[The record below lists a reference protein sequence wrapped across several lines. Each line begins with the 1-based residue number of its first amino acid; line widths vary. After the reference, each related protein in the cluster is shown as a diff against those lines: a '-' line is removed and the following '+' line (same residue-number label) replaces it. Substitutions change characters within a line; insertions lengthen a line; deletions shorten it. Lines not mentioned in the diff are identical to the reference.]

1 MPEVSDKSKGIFGKM
16 MGLFSRKP
24 KDSIGPNSSSTEI
37 ISGIHKMLVQRE
49 DFRDKEYKDNLKNSK
64 AEERLEKQ
72 RHREILKALTVK
84 RPAKKTIE
92 KKIEKETK
100 KVKQEQKAKQVE
112 KPVEAPKPK
121 AELPKPAEKPEA
133 PKPAAKPE
141 AAKPTPKAEA
151 PKPAAKP
158 EVKPEVKPT
167 AEPVKPAEIPK
178 PKVEPVKPPEAP
190 KPPAKVEPTKP
201 TPKVEPVKPVIP
213 SGTEAA
219 TKKMIMQHE
228 GVVNYPYKDTKGLW
242 TIGVGHLIG
251 DGKSLPPEYEA
262 YKNNGG
268 PNDKKNNTTPA
279 MTNEQIQKLF
289 DDDYEKHKA
298 MAMKTPGWALANETG
313 QAAMIDLTYNM
324 GSWFAIKNKNNNELL
339 WKNTVAALESGN
351 FDKAADGLKDSLW
364 YKQVGNR
371 AVKIVDMIRNGKKIQ
386 TTGPNVITPTT
397 GQKVDSMSTENK
409 DTKNSM
415 KDQSAMERT
424 INNVTVNSSQSSQ
437 TAPVKVDDR
446 SAFERVTK
454 G

>member
-24 KDSIGPNSSSTEI
+24 KDSIGENSSSIEI

-49 DFRDKEYKDNLKNSK
+49 DFRNKEYKDNLRDSK
-64 AEERLEKQ
+64 AEERQEKQ

-100 KVKQEQKAKQVE
+100 KIKQEQKAKQVE
-112 KPVEAPKPK
+112 KPAEAPKPK
-121 AELPKPAEKPEA
+121 AELPKPA
-133 PKPAAKPE
+133 
-141 AAKPTPKAEA
+141 PKAEA
-151 PKPAAKP
+151 PKPAPKP
-158 EVKPEVKPT
+158 EAPKPAPKAEAPKPTPKPEPKPT

-190 KPPAKVEPTKP
+190 KPPVKVEPVKP

-213 SGTEAA
+213 SGTDAA
-219 TKKMIMQHE
+219 TKKMIMDHE
-228 GVVNYPYKDTKGLW
+228 GVVNYPYKDSKGLW

-251 DGKSLPPEYEA
+251 DGKKLPPEYEA

-268 PNDKKNNTTPA
+268 PFDKKNNKTPA

-289 DDDYEKHKA
+289 EEDYAKHKT
-298 MAMKTPGWALANETG
+298 MAMKTPGWDLANETG
-313 QAAMIDLTYNM
+313 QAAMIDLAYNL
-324 GSWFAIKNKNNNELL
+324 GGTWYKSWPKTSK
-339 WKNTVAALESGN
+339 ALADGN
-351 FDKAADGLKDSLW
+351 FDAAAEGLKDSKW
-364 YKQVGNR
+364 YTQVKGR
-371 AVKIVDMIRNGKKIQ
+371 AVKIVDMIRNGKKSQ
-386 TTGPNVITPTT
+386 TAGPNVITPTT

-409 DTKNSM
+409 DTKNNIN
-415 KDQSAMERT
+415 DQSSMSNI
-424 INNVTVNSSQSSQ
+424 INNVTVNTSQPNQ
-437 TAPVKVDDR
+437 TTPIKVDDR
-446 SAFERVTK
+446 SAFERVSK

>member
-121 AELPKPAEKPEA
+121 AELPKPAEKP
-133 PKPAAKPE
+133 
-141 AAKPTPKAEA
+141 EA